1 MNNDHIVYEV
11 SINTPNIIEWL
22 TENNIE
28 YTRKDWET
36 IQITCSDEQ
45 MDSYDIW
52 LRNIKINE
60 VLTYNLS

>member
-1 MNNDHIVYEV
+1 MNNDNIVYEV